1 MTSTLQGAKGGGKQ
15 RTPVESADSLRSI
28 AYFRILDLVSE
39 GEIGGLVNGLQSIY
53 LDETPLANPDGSLNF
68 QNVHVETRTGTQDQD
83 EVPGYPA
90 VENEISIG
98 VELKQS
104 TPWVRAL
111 SNTTL
116 SAVRITIGV
125 PGLSKAN
132 TTNGDINGYSVQY
145 KIEVQADSG
154 AWQLAYNGAIT
165 GKTTSKY
172 QRSHRIDLP
181 PAQNGWNVRVTRLT
195 PNANSSS
202 TADITTIDSY
212 TEVVDAKLRYP
223 NSALLGISGDAAQ
236 FSNIPSRA
244 YDLWGRVIQVPS
256 NYDPLAR
263 SYSGVWDGSFKP
275 AWTNNP
281 AWIYYDLAT
290 HPRYGLGHLITAA
303 QVNKW
308 ELYRIAQYCDQPVSD
323 GKGGTEPRFTCS
335 VFLQSASDAYKLL
348 SDLASVFRGISF
360 WTGGAIT
367 ASADMPADPV
377 YAYTA
382 ANVIGGQFTYA
393 ASTRKTRY
401 TTALVTWNDPSD
413 FYRAKVEYVEDR
425 AGLARYG
432 IQQVTLTA
440 FGCTSQAQAQRAGQ
454 WVLLTSR
461 LETDTVTFKVGLDGT
476 IAAPGQIIR
485 VTDPARAGKRQGGRI
500 HQATRT
506 VVTVDKAP
514 EQVAV
519 GDRLTVM
526 LPSGVSETQA
536 ITAIDGVQLS
546 VAAPGFSVQPEAES
560 VWVAESD
567 TLAAQTYRVLAVTE
581 DKSSSEISY
590 TITALQHVADK
601 FAAIDNGAIIQVPPI
616 SSLPASTQ
624 APPANVQLNGHVV
637 ITQGIAT
644 NVLTIAWDSAA
655 SATSYQVEWR
665 RNNGEWVSAGQTA
678 GLSLDVQSIYTG
690 SYIARVRAISPSGIA
705 SLPAL
710 SALTDIVGKT
720 GAPPAVAA
728 LNASSKVFGI
738 HLDWSIPAG
747 AEDTLRTEIWRSAS
761 PDIGTASKFTDLAY
775 PQNALELDGLAAGV
789 SFYFWARLVDKS
801 GNIGPFYPSGAGVKG
816 QSSINQTE
824 YDAYFA
830 GKISQSALGQD
841 LLGPIRS
848 ITPDMAGDASLF
860 AGDNARYAGVWSQL
874 SSSQAGDMAMAS
886 RVDTVQASVNSTTAS
901 VQQTSQ
907 SLVDLKG
914 KVAAAYSLR
923 AQVDAQGRIY
933 GAGFGLGVEQ
943 QTDGSYQSQVL
954 FQADRLALFNVS
966 NGQISAPFVIQNGQ
980 TFISQAF
987 IADGSIATAKIGV
1000 AQIDTLRIQGN
1011 AVTVPVYVKN
1021 SNPQVPAGNVAV
1033 ATFSVD
1039 TGASFSIIATAFF
1052 SGIGSSG
1059 STCQAILY
1067 VDGQAVDSFYAGG
1080 LTPPQ
1085 IQLSKQLDLGA
1096 GSHTVTLWATSNLAQ
1111 PNFSG
1116 ASILALGVKR

>member
-1 MTSTLQGAKGGGKQ
+1 MTSTLQGAKGGSKQ
-15 RTPVESADSLRSI
+15 RTPVESPDSLRSI

-68 QNVHVETRTGTQDQD
+68 QNVHVETRTGTQDQ
-83 EVPGYPA
+83 EEIPGYPA
-90 VENEISIG
+90 VENEISVG

-104 TPWVRAL
+104 TPWIRSL
-111 SNTTL
+111 SNTAL
-116 SAVRITIGV
+116 SAVRVTIGV

-132 TTNGDINGYSVQY
+132 TSNGDINGYSVQY
-145 KIEVQADSG
+145 KIEVQTDGG

-181 PAQNGWNVRVTRLT
+181 TAQSGWNVRVTRIT
-195 PNANSSS
+195 PNANSSAI
-202 TADITTIDSY
+202 ADITTIDSY
-212 TEVVDAKLRYP
+212 TEVIDAKLRYP

-244 YDLWGRVIQVPS
+244 YDLWGRIIQVPS

-263 SYSGVWDGSFKP
+263 TYSGVWDGSFKP
-275 AWTNNP
+275 AWTDNP
-281 AWIYYDLAT
+281 AWIYYDLST
-290 HPRYGLGHLITAA
+290 HPRYGLGHLVTAA

-323 GKGGTEPRFTCS
+323 GKGGTEPRFTCN
-335 VFLQSASDAYKLL
+335 VFLQTASDAYKLL
-348 SDLASVFRGISF
+348 SDLASVFRGISY

-382 ANVIGGQFTYA
+382 ANVVGGQFTYA

-401 TTALVTWNDPSD
+401 TTALVTWNDPAD

-432 IQQVTLTA
+432 IQQATLTA

-476 IAAPGQIIR
+476 VAAPGQIIR

-500 HQATRT
+500 HAATRT
-506 VVTVDKAP
+506 TVTVDKAP
-514 EQVAV
+514 EQAAV

-526 LPSGVSETQA
+526 LPTGASETQT
-536 ITAIDGVQLS
+536 ITAVDGAQLS
-546 VAAPGFSVQPEAES
+546 VAAPGFSVQPDAES
-560 VWVAESD
+560 VWVVESD
-567 TLAAQTYRVLAVTE
+567 TLAAQTYRVLSVTE
-581 DKSSSEISY
+581 DKSSSEISF
-590 TITALQHVADK
+590 TITALQHVPGK
-601 FAAIDNGAIIQVPPI
+601 FEAIDNGAIIQVPPI
-616 SSLPASTQ
+616 SALPASTQ
-624 APPANVQLNGHVV
+624 VAPANVRLGGHVV
-637 ITQGIAT
+637 VTQGIAT

-655 SATSYQVEWR
+655 GATSYQVEWR
-665 RNNGEWVSAGQTA
+665 RNDGEWVSVGQTG
-678 GLSLDVQSIYTG
+678 GLALDVQGIYTG
-690 SYIARVRAISPSGIA
+690 SYIARVRALSPAGIA
-705 SLPAL
+705 SPPAL

-720 GAPPAVAA
+720 GAPPAVTV
-728 LNASSKVFGI
+728 LNATPKVFGI
-738 HLDWSIPAG
+738 HLDWSIPTG
-747 AEDTLRTEIWRSAS
+747 AEDTQRTEIWRSAA
-761 PDIGTASKFTDLAY
+761 PDVGTASKFCDLSY
-775 PQNALELDGLAAGV
+775 PQNTLELDGLAAGV
-789 SFYFWARLVDKS
+789 TFYFWARLVDKS
-801 GNIGPFYPSGAGVKG
+801 GNVGPFYPGGDGVRG
-816 QSSINQTE
+816 QSSVDQSQ
-824 YDAYFA
+824 YDAYFS

-841 LLGPIRS
+841 LLGPIHS

-860 AGDNARYAGVWSQL
+860 AGDNTRYAGVWTQL
-874 SSSQAGDMAMAS
+874 SSAQAGDMAVAK
-886 RVDTVQASVNSTTAS
+886 RVDTVQASINSTTAS

-907 SLVDLKG
+907 ALVDLRG
-914 KVAAAYSLR
+914 KVSAAYTLR

-943 QTDGSYQSQVL
+943 QNDGSYQSQVL
-954 FQADRLALFNVS
+954 FQADRLALVNVS
-966 NGQISAPFVIQNGQ
+966 NGQTSTPFVIQNGQ
-980 TFISQAF
+980 TFINQAF
-987 IADGSIATAKIGV
+987 IADGTITTAKIGT
-1000 AQIDTLRIQGN
+1000 AQVDTLRIKDN

-1021 SNPQVPAGNVAV
+1021 SNAQVPAGNVAV
-1033 ATFSVD
+1033 ATFTVD
-1039 TGASFSIIATAFF
+1039 VTTSFSIIGTTFF
-1052 SGIGSSG
+1052 FGTGTSG
-1059 STCQAILY
+1059 SWCQAILY
-1067 VDGQAVDSFYAGG
+1067 VDGQQVDSFYASG

-1085 IQLSKQLDLGA
+1085 IQLSKQLDLGP
-1096 GSHTVTLWATSNLAQ
+1096 GSHTVVLSANSNLVQA
-1111 PNFSG
+1111 NFTG

>member
-1 MTSTLQGAKGGGKQ
+1 MTSTLQGAKGGSKQ
-15 RTPVESADSLRSI
+15 RTPVESPDSLRSI

-39 GEIGGLVNGLQSIY
+39 GEIGGLVNGLQSIF

-68 QNVHVETRTGTQDQD
+68 QNVHVETRTGTQDQE

-90 VENEISIG
+90 VENEINVG

-104 TPWVRAL
+104 TPWIRSL
-111 SNTTL
+111 SNTSL

-132 TTNGDINGYSVQY
+132 TSNGDINGYSVQY
-145 KIEVQADSG
+145 KIEVQTDAG

-181 PAQNGWNVRVTRLT
+181 AAQNGWNVRVTRIT
-195 PNANSSS
+195 ANANSSAI
-202 TADITTIDSY
+202 ADITTIDSY
-212 TEVVDAKLRYP
+212 TEVIDAKLRYP

-244 YDLWGRVIQVPS
+244 YDLWGRVIQVPN

-275 AWTNNP
+275 AWTDNP

-290 HPRYGLGHLITAA
+290 HPRYGLGHLVTAA

-323 GKGGTEPRFTCS
+323 GKGGTEPRFTCN

-377 YAYTA
+377 YAYAA

-425 AGLARYG
+425 TGLARYG
-432 IQQVTLTA
+432 IQQATLTA

-476 IAAPGQIIR
+476 VAAPGQIIR

-500 HQATRT
+500 HDATRT

-514 EQVAV
+514 EQVAA

-526 LPSGVSETQA
+526 LATGASETQT
-536 ITAIDGVQLS
+536 ITAIDGVRLS
-546 VAAPGFSVQPEAES
+546 VAAPGFSVQPEAEA
-560 VWVAESD
+560 VWVVESD
-567 TLAAQTYRVLAVTE
+567 TLAAQTYRVLSVTE

-601 FAAIDNGAIIQVPPI
+601 FAAIDNGAIIQIPPI

-644 NVLTIAWDSAA
+644 NVVTISWDAA
-655 SATSYQVEWR
+655 SGATGYQVEWR
-665 RNNGEWVSAGQTA
+665 RNDGEWVSAGRTP
-678 GLSLDVQSIYTG
+678 GLSLDVEGIYTG
-690 SYIARVRAISPSGIA
+690 SYVARVRAISPGGVVSM
-705 SLPAL
+705 PAL
-710 SALTDIVGKT
+710 SAATDILGKT
-720 GAPPAVAA
+720 GAPPVVATFTA
-728 LNASSKVFGI
+728 TPKVWGI
-738 HLDWSIPAG
+738 HLEWSFPAG
-747 AEDTLRTEIWRSAS
+747 TDDTQRTEVWRSK
-761 PDIGTASKFTDLAY
+761 TANLQDATKMADLAY
-775 PQNALELDGLAAGV
+775 PQNSLEIDGLAAGAA
-789 SFYFWARLVDKS
+789 FYFWVRLVDKT
-801 GNIGPFYPSGAGVKG
+801 GNVGTFYPDGAGL
-816 QSSINQTE
+816 
-824 YDAYFA
+824 
-830 GKISQSALGQD
+830 LGQASTD
-841 LLGPIRS
+841 AADYEPVITSLIEQTQLGQEILQGVKLA
-848 ITPDMAGDASLF
+848 TPDMAGDADEW
-860 AGDNARYAGVWSQL
+860 AGDSLRYAGTWSLLDAVQDGDRAMAERVDL
-874 SSSQAGDMAMAS
+874 VQATVDDTSAAVQQASQA
-886 RVDTVQASVNSTTAS
+886 V
-901 VQQTSQ
+901 
-907 SLVDLKG
+907 VDLSG
-914 KVAAAYSLR
+914 KITATWTVKC
-923 AQVDAQGRIY
+923 QVTADGHIY
-933 GAGFGLGVEQ
+933 GAGMGLGVEQ
-943 QTDGSYQSQVL
+943 QPDGSYQSQVL
-954 FQADRLALFNVS
+954 FQADRFAVINTA
-966 NGQISAPFVIQNGQ
+966 NGQVTTPFVIQNGQ
-980 TFISQAF
+980 TFIKQAL
-987 IADGSIATAKIGV
+987 IGDGWITNAMIGNLIQSSAT
-1000 AQIDTLRIQGN
+1000 DSTGN
-1011 AVTVPVYVKN
+1011 PLWKLDKANGLVMRG
-1021 SNPQVPAGNVAV
+1021 SNG
-1033 ATFSVD
+1033 
-1039 TGASFSIIATAFF
+1039 
-1052 SGIGSSG
+1052 SGR
-1059 STCQAILY
+1059 TE
-1067 VDGQAVDSFYAGG
+1067 VDGKGG
-1080 LTPPQ
+1080 RVY
-1085 IQLSKQLDLGA
+1085 DA
-1096 GSHTVTLWATSNLAQ
+1096 N
-1111 PNFSG
+1111 
-1116 ASILALGVKR
+1116 GVLRVRWGVWD

>member
-1 MTSTLQGAKGGGKQ
+1 MTSTIQGAKGGGSQ
-15 RTPVESADSLRSI
+15 RTPVESPDSLRSI

-68 QNVHVETRTGTQDQD
+68 QNVHVETRTGTQDQE

-90 VENEISIG
+90 VENEINVG

-104 TPWVRAL
+104 TPWIRSL
-111 SNTTL
+111 SNTSL
-116 SAVRITIGV
+116 SAVRVTIGV

-132 TTNGDINGYSVQY
+132 TSNGDINGYSVQY
-145 KIEVQADSG
+145 KIEVQTDSG
-154 AWQLAYNGAIT
+154 AWQLAYTGAIT

-181 PAQNGWNVRVTRLT
+181 AAQNGWNVRVTRIT
-195 PNANSSS
+195 ANANSSS
-202 TADITTIDSY
+202 IADITTIDSY
-212 TEVVDAKLRYP
+212 TEVIDGKLRYP

-244 YDLWGRVIQVPS
+244 YDLWGRILQVPS

-263 SYSGVWDGSFKP
+263 TYSGVWDGSFKP
-275 AWTNNP
+275 AWTDNP

-308 ELYRIAQYCDQPVSD
+308 ELYRIAQYCDQAVSD
-323 GKGGTEPRFTCS
+323 GKGGTEPRFTCN
-335 VFLQSASDAYKLL
+335 VFLQTASDAYKLL

-377 YAYTA
+377 YAYSA

-425 AGLARYG
+425 TGLARYG
-432 IQQVTLTA
+432 IQQTTLTA

-476 IAAPGQIIR
+476 IAAPGQIVRI
-485 VTDPARAGKRQGGRI
+485 TDPARAGKRQGGRV

-526 LPSGVSETQA
+526 LSTGVSETQA
-536 ITAIDGVQLS
+536 ITAIDGVQLT
-546 VAAPGFSVQPEAES
+546 VAAPGFSVQPETEA
-560 VWVAESD
+560 VWVVESD
-567 TLAAQTYRVLAVTE
+567 TLAAQTYRVLSVIE
-581 DKSSSEISY
+581 DKSSSDISY
-590 TITALQHVADK
+590 TITALQHVPGK
-601 FAAIDNGAIIQVPPI
+601 FAAIDNGAIIQIPPI

-644 NVLTIAWDSAA
+644 NVVTIAWGAA
-655 SATSYQVEWR
+655 AGATSYQVEWR
-665 RNNGEWVSAGQTA
+665 RNDGEWVSAGRTS
-678 GLSLDVQSIYTG
+678 GLSVDVEGIYTG
-690 SYIARVRAISPSGIA
+690 TYIARVRAVSPGGVV

-710 SALTDIVGKT
+710 SAATDVLGKT
-720 GAPPAVAA
+720 GAPPVVAA
-728 LNASSKVFGI
+728 LKATSKVWGI
-738 HLDWSIPAG
+738 HLEWSFPAG
-747 AEDTLRTEIWRSAS
+747 TDDTQRTEVWRSTTPNLQDA
-761 PDIGTASKFTDLAY
+761 TKMADLAY
-775 PQNALELDGLAAGV
+775 PQNSLDIDGLAAGV
-789 SFYFWARLVDKS
+789 SFYFWVRLVDKT
-801 GNIGPFYPSGAGVKG
+801 GNIGAFYPNGTGLPA
-816 QSSINQTE
+816 QSSSSQADYEPVIAGLIGQTE
-824 YDAYFA
+824 
-830 GKISQSALGQD
+830 LGQQILEGVD
-841 LLGPIRS
+841 LATS
-848 ITPDMAGDASLF
+848 DMAGDAGEW
-860 AGDNARYAGVWSQL
+860 AGDNGHFAGTWTLLDAVQD
-874 SSSQAGDMAMAS
+874 GDRSMAK
-886 RVDTVQASVNSTTAS
+886 RVDLVQATVDNTSAA

-907 SLVDLKG
+907 AVVDLNG
-914 KVAAAYSLR
+914 KVSATWTVKC
-923 AQVDAQGRIY
+923 QVSSDGRIY
-933 GAGFGLGVEQ
+933 GAGMGLGVEQ
-943 QTDGSYQSQVL
+943 QPDGSYQSQAL
-954 FQADRLALFNVS
+954 FQADRFAVINTANNNVT
-966 NGQISAPFVIQNGQ
+966 APFVIQNGQ
-980 TFISQAF
+980 TYIRQALIGDGWINNAMIGDYIQSTDYVANQRGWKISKSGNSFELNGSGGGGRLLITNTLVQVF
-987 IADGSIATAKIGV
+987 DGNGV
-1000 AQIDTLRIQGN
+1000 MRVRL
-1011 AVTVPVYVKN
+1011 
-1021 SNPQVPAGNVAV
+1021 
-1033 ATFSVD
+1033 
-1039 TGASFSIIATAFF
+1039 
-1052 SGIGSSG
+1052 GI
-1059 STCQAILY
+1059 
-1067 VDGQAVDSFYAGG
+1067 
-1080 LTPPQ
+1080 
-1085 IQLSKQLDLGA
+1085 
-1096 GSHTVTLWATSNLAQ
+1096 W
-1111 PNFSG
+1111 
-1116 ASILALGVKR
+1116 